1 MKTMKR
7 IKRRM
12 AWLNIERAE
21 NLIVRK
27 AFDLFMKK
35 LEKDEFY
42 MCKSGTSMRFDFSN
56 AGEDPGQ
63 GKLSIPN
70 GTDK

>member
-1 MKTMKR
+1 MKR

-12 AWLNIERAE
+12 SWLNIERAE

-27 AFDLFMKK
+27 EFDLFMKK

-42 MCKSGTSMRFDFSN
+42 MCKPGTSMRFDFSN

-63 GKLSIPN
+63 GMISIRNDP
-70 GTDK
+70 DK

>member
-12 AWLNIERAE
+12 AWLNLERAE
-21 NLIVRK
+21 NLNVRK
-27 AFDLFMKK
+27 AFYLFMKK
-35 LEKDEFY
+35 LETDGFY
-42 MCKSGTSMRFDFSN
+42 MRKSETALRYDFSN

-63 GKLSIPN
+63 GKLSIQN
-70 GTDK
+70 EHEK

>member
-12 AWLNIERAE
+12 EWLNIERAE

-42 MCKSGTSMRFDFSN
+42 MCKSGTSMRFDFSILEKIQ
-56 AGEDPGQ
+56 AKERL
-63 GKLSIPN
+63 K
-70 GTDK
+70 

>member
-12 AWLNIERAE
+12 EWLNIERAE

-35 LEKDEFY
+35 LETDGFY
-42 MCKSGTSMRFDFSN
+42 MRKSETALRYDFSN
-56 AGEDPGQ
+56 AEEDPGQ
-63 GKLSIPN
+63 GKISIQNDPE
-70 GTDK
+70 K

>member
-12 AWLNIERAE
+12 AWLNIERAK

-35 LEKDEFY
+35 LEKDE
-42 MCKSGTSMRFDFSN
+42 SN
-56 AGEDPGQ
+56 
-63 GKLSIPN
+63 N
-70 GTDK
+70 

>member
-12 AWLNIERAE
+12 EWLNIERSE
-21 NLIVRK
+21 NYLV
-27 AFDLFMKK
+27 MKK

-42 MCKSGTSMRFDFSN
+42 MFKPGTSMRFDFSN

-63 GKLSIPN
+63 GMISIRNDP
-70 GTDK
+70 DK